1 MAKKIY
7 KSTTG
12 VEYMFHVPV
21 DGKEI
26 AVWTRESGTT
36 FSTSDKKLQEAI
48 EQHEYFKKKLLV
60 ISRVVDVPNEV
71 VEDPKAPETPGD
83 IKSDKVS
90 KNVDP
95 VIPEVPKAD
104 TDKKLNEYP
113 KVKNM
118 GDAVDVLRGE
128 PYFIPETDLLLKK
141 QVLEKA
147 KELGIKFPN
156 YR

>member
-1 MAKKIY
+1 MTKKIY
-7 KSTTG
+7 KSATG

-21 DGKEI
+21 DGKEV
-26 AVWTRESGTT
+26 AVWTRESGNT

-48 EQHEYFKKKLLV
+48 ENHKYFKRRQIV
-60 ISRVVDVPNEV
+60 IKSIVSDPDEV
-71 VEDPKAPETPGD
+71 VEETKAPGDPADIQSDKDPK
-83 IKSDKVS
+83 I
-90 KNVDP
+90 VDP
-95 VIPEVPKAD
+95 IPEDPKVGEPD
-104 TDKKLNEYP
+104 SKLNEYP
-113 KVKNM
+113 EVKYM

-147 KELGIKFPN
+147 KELGVKFPN